1 VNSRHSSNHSSSNP
15 ATRGLFATGA
25 SDRETLSEE
34 AFHRMM
40 SIERRRTARSR
51 KLFLLMLLDMG
62 EPMAAKNHQLSLRKV
77 LSTLSRML
85 RETDVTGWYKEDSV
99 VGVMFTEITLEDES
113 SIPATLMTRVTQT
126 LKSHLAP
133 HQFQQ
138 IGISFHLLPEPVS
151 HGVAARE
158 SMPAT
163 IYPGVSAANHASETS
178 F

>member
-1 VNSRHSSNHSSSNP
+1 MNSRHSLNHQSLNH
-15 ATRGLFATGA
+15 ANRGLFAASA

-51 KLFLLMLLDMG
+51 KSFLLMLLDMG
-62 EPMAAKNHQLSLRKV
+62 EASASRNSRQSLHQV

-113 SIPATLMTRVTQT
+113 SIPATLMTRVTQMLRSQLT
-126 LKSHLAP
+126 P
-133 HQFQQ
+133 HQFHQV
-138 IGISFHLLPEPVS
+138 GISFHLLPETVHHVVS
-151 HGVAARE
+151 AQEAI
-158 SMPAT
+158 PAT
-163 IYPGVSAANHASETS
+163 MYPGVSAANGATETS

>member
-1 VNSRHSSNHSSSNP
+1 VNSRYSSNHQSSNH
-15 ATRGLFATGA
+15 ATRGLFAAGA

-34 AFHRMM
+34 AFHRMI

-62 EPMAAKNHQLSLRKV
+62 EPIAAKNHQLSLRKV

-85 RETDVTGWYKEDSV
+85 RETDVTGWYKDDSV

-113 SIPATLMTRVTQT
+113 SIPATLMTRVSQMLRSQLT
-126 LKSHLAP
+126 P
-133 HQFQQ
+133 HQFHQ
-138 IGISFHLLPEPVS
+138 IGISFHLLPETVNLGVS
-151 HGVAARE
+151 AQEAI
-158 SMPAT
+158 PAT
-163 IYPGVSAANHASETS
+163 MYPGVSAANGATETS